1 MPKNLTLER
10 GADTMTEQNIGNT
23 EGTDTSQNENQ
34 ATVKTFTQDEVN
46 AILAKTKSQLEKKYS
61 SKYEEL
67 GDPEQLREIVS
78 QHQKAQQEQQLKRGE
93 FDRIIQELAAKK
105 DAEIQK
111 RDKVI
116 ESFKVEAPIVD
127 AAARYRAVNPEQVKA
142 LIRNQVRLGSEGE
155 VEVLDEK
162 GSVRYDDSGKPVSVD
177 SFVQSWLQSNP
188 HFVSAAPATTNTK
201 SNVTGNTTKK
211 VDMSKLDMKRPEDRK
226 IYAEY
231 RKSAGLA

>member
-1 MPKNLTLER
+1 
-10 GADTMTEQNIGNT
+10 MTEQNIGTT
-23 EGTDTSQNENQ
+23 EGTETSQNEIQ
-34 ATVKTFTQDEVN
+34 ATEKTFTQAEVN
-46 AILAKTKSQLEKKYS
+46 AILAKTKSQLEKKYT

-67 GDPEQLREIVS
+67 GDPDTLKQIVS
-78 QHQKAQQEQQLKRGE
+78 EHQKIQQEQQLKRGE
-93 FDRIIQELAAKK
+93 FDRVIQELASKK

-116 ESFKVEAPIVD
+116 ESFKVETPIVD
-127 AAARYRAVNPEQVKA
+127 AAARYRAVNPDQVKA
-142 LIRNQVRLGSEGE
+142 LIRNQVRLSPEGE

-162 GSVRYDDSGKPVSVD
+162 GVVRYDDSGKPVSVD

-201 SNVTGNTTKK
+201 SNVTGNATSK
-211 VDMSKLDMKRPEDRK
+211 VDISKLDMKNPADRK

-231 RKSAGLA
+231 RKTAGLR

>member
-1 MPKNLTLER
+1 
-10 GADTMTEQNIGNT
+10 MTQQETSATENT
-23 EGTDTSQNENQ
+23 EISQNEIQ

-67 GDPEQLREIVS
+67 GDPDTLKQIVS
-78 QHQKAQQEQQLKRGE
+78 EHQKAQQEQQLKRGQFE
-93 FDRIIQELAAKK
+93 TVIQELAQRK

-111 RDKVI
+111 RDKII
-116 ESFKVEAPIVD
+116 ESFKVETPIVD

-142 LIRNQVRLGSEGE
+142 LIRNQVRLSQDGE
-155 VEVLDEK
+155 VEVLDDK
-162 GSVRYDDSGKPVSVD
+162 GVVRYDDSGKPVSVD

-188 HFVSAAPATTNTK
+188 HFVSAAPATTNTR
-201 SNVTGNTTKK
+201 SNVTGNTTSK
-211 VDMSKLDMKRPEDRK
+211 VDIAKLDMKNPEHRK

-231 RKSAGLA
+231 RKTAGLR

>member
-1 MPKNLTLER
+1 
-10 GADTMTEQNIGNT
+10 MTDQNIGDT
-23 EGTDTSQNENQ
+23 EGTDTSQNNNQ

-46 AILAKTKSQLEKKYS
+46 AILAKTKTQLEKKYA

-67 GDPEQLREIVS
+67 GDPDTLKQIVS
-78 QHQKAQQEQQLKRGE
+78 EHQKIQQEQQLKRGE
-93 FDRIIQELAAKK
+93 FDRVIQELAAKK

-111 RDKVI
+111 RDKII

-127 AAARYRAVNPEQVKA
+127 AAARYRAVNPAQVQA
-142 LIRNQVRLGSEGE
+142 LIRNQVRLSPEGE

-162 GSVRYDDSGKPVSVD
+162 GVVRYDDSGKPVSVD

-201 SNVTGNTTKK
+201 SNVTNSQQKK
-211 VDMSKLDMKRPEDRK
+211 LDIKSLDMKNPEHRK
-226 IYAEY
+226 IYADY

>member
-1 MPKNLTLER
+1 MT
-10 GADTMTEQNIGNT
+10 DTNIGDI
-23 EGTDTSQNENQ
+23 EGTDTSQNDNQ
-34 ATVKTFTQDEVN
+34 ATVKTYTQKEVDDMM
-46 AILAKTKSQLEKKYS
+46 AKTKSAVIKKIS

-67 GDPEQLREIVS
+67 GDPEELKTIVS
-78 QHQKAQQEQQLKRGE
+78 NYQKVQQEQQLKRGE
-93 FDRIIQELAAKK
+93 FDKVIQELAAKK

-111 RDKVI
+111 RDRVI
-116 ESFKVEAPIVD
+116 ESFKVETPIVD

-142 LIRNQVRLGSEGE
+142 LIRNQVRLGPEGE

-201 SNVTGNTTKK
+201 SNVTANTMNK
-211 VDMSKLDMKRPEDRK
+211 VDISKLDMRNPEHRK
-226 IYAEY
+226 IYSDY
-231 RKSAGLA
+231 RKTAGLA

>member
-1 MPKNLTLER
+1 
-10 GADTMTEQNIGNT
+10 MTQQETSAT
-23 EGTDTSQNENQ
+23 EGTDTSQNEIQ
-34 ATVKTFTQDEVN
+34 ATTKTFTQDEVN
-46 AILAKTKSQLEKKYS
+46 AILAKTKSQLEKKYT

-67 GDPEQLREIVS
+67 GDPDTLKQIVS
-78 QHQKAQQEQQLKRGE
+78 EHQKSQQEQALKRGE

-116 ESFKVEAPIVD
+116 ESFKVETPIVD
-127 AAARYRAVNPEQVKA
+127 AAARYRAVNPDQVKA
-142 LIRNQVRLGSEGE
+142 LIRNQVRLSPEGE
-155 VEVLDEK
+155 VEVLDDK
-162 GSVRYDDSGKPVSVD
+162 GVVRYDDSGKPVSVD

-188 HFVSAAPATTNTK
+188 HFVSAAPATTNTR

-211 VDMSKLDMKRPEDRK
+211 VDISKLDMKNPEDRK

-231 RKSAGLA
+231 RKTAGLR

>member
-1 MPKNLTLER
+1 
-10 GADTMTEQNIGNT
+10 MTDQNIGNK
-23 EGTDTSQNENQ
+23 ENTDNSQNDNQ

-67 GDPEQLREIVS
+67 GDPDTLRQIVS
-78 QHQKAQQEQQLKRGE
+78 EHQKIQQEQQLKRGE
-93 FDRIIQELAAKK
+93 FDRVIQELAAKK

-111 RDKVI
+111 RDRVI
-116 ESFKVEAPIVD
+116 ESFKVETPIVD
-127 AAARYRAVNPEQVKA
+127 AAARYRAVNPDQVKA
-142 LIRNQVRLGSEGE
+142 LIRNQVRLSPEGE

-201 SNVTGNTTKK
+201 SNVTANTTKK
-211 VDMSKLDMKRPEDRK
+211 LDISKLDMKNPEHRK
-226 IYAEY
+226 IYSDY
-231 RKSAGLA
+231 RKTAGLA